1 MLSSLKLEVED
12 KDKRMIHLSSYSR
25 DTSLGQ
31 TVQYF
36 QIMLDVFEDYRQ
48 DMLSFDSLMME
59 FRKQLNDY
67 YDYLIYGQKLV
78 NIKISYLRTADQ
90 SDF

>member
-1 MLSSLKLEVED
+1 M
-12 KDKRMIHLSSYSR
+12 
-25 DTSLGQ
+25 GQ

-48 DMLSFDSLMME
+48 DMLSFDGLMME

-78 NIKISYLRTADQ
+78 NIKISTYEQLINQ
-90 SDF
+90 ILKM

>member
-1 MLSSLKLEVED
+1 
-12 KDKRMIHLSSYSR
+12 
-25 DTSLGQ
+25 
-31 TVQYF
+31 
-36 QIMLDVFEDYRQ
+36 
-48 DMLSFDSLMME
+48 MME

-78 NIKISYLRTADQ
+78 NIKISTYEQLDQ